1 MNWNRREF
9 LVAAGAIAFT
19 PLTAGRLEGA
29 PDKQKNHP
37 DKRKNQRVIY
47 RYSVHGR
54 RSSRAAKA
62 FCANLR
68 FRTKEAAAKYPKPH
82 KGFNGRLVEVV
93 VMSAEYQ
100 FLFTTRHADVAD
112 RRQLRNLKMSGLG

>member
-1 MNWNRREF
+1 MSWNRREF
-9 LVAAGAIAFT
+9 LAAGGAFALT
-19 PLTAGRLEGA
+19 ALTAGSVEGA
-29 PDKQKNHP
+29 PDK
-37 DKRKNQRVIY
+37 RRNQRVIY

-54 RSSRAAKA
+54 RASRAAKA

-68 FRTKEAAAKYPKPH
+68 FKTREAAAKYPKPH
-82 KGFNGRLVEVV
+82 AGFNARLVEVV

-112 RRQLRNLKMSGLG
+112 RRHLRNLKMSGLG